1 MIKTYQKAF
10 TEVYEILNYLDEESY
25 NKIPKEVIEAIRE
38 NRNIEHNFFI
48 DESIPFNK
56 ETRTD
61 GKHIIT
67 LEGIAIL

>member
-1 MIKTYQKAF
+1 MFVT
-10 TEVYEILNYLDEESY
+10 Y
-25 NKIPKEVIEAIRE
+25 NKPRKKKATELCE
-38 NRNIEHNFFI
+38 I

-56 ETRTD
+56 DTRTD

>member
-38 NRNIEHNFFI
+38 I
-48 DESIPFNK
+48 
-56 ETRTD
+56 
-61 GKHIIT
+61 
-67 LEGIAIL
+67 